1 MYVCMYVYACNFYCS
16 GCKYELKMLLWVAS
30 MKIYVFVYELK
41 TLFRKLVY
49 IIFIFNDIY
58 ICVTLKLLYVVLL

>member
-1 MYVCMYVYACNFYCS
+1 MNSVKAFQGNFYCS

-49 IIFIFNDIY
+49 ITFIFNDIY
-58 ICVTLKLLYVVLL
+58 ICVILKLL